1 MQGELADASIGEV
14 CRGLAS
20 AQATGTLHVEG
31 ASGEASLRLRD
42 GALIAVRVP
51 NTPARIGD
59 RLIHAGL
66 LSREDLDRAVHV
78 QQASAHPTEYLGEL
92 LASDGLVDAEAVRVF
107 LQEQILDALVDI
119 LAWPD
124 GRYSFTRH
132 DVRERPIMARLSVD
146 RALAEATRRILESRH
161 VERSLPGRDA
171 HVEAVVGDDEQVDLE
186 PDEAAVLAALEHGN
200 TIEGVASQLGFGVR
214 DTARIVWGLRLLGL
228 VDVSPVPAARSVV
241 AAAGNGGTQVPSH
254 PGDEAGPAEPSEEPH
269 EQDLLDTVR
278 VDDDEDDRPR
288 RRLFGR

>member
-20 AQATGTLHVEG
+20 AQATGTLHVE
-31 ASGEASLRLRD
+31 SVTGEASLRFRD
-42 GALIAVRVP
+42 GALTAVKVP
-51 NTPARIGD
+51 QTPARIGD
-59 RLIHAGL
+59 RLVHAGL
-66 LSREDLDRAVHV
+66 LVREALERTVQA

-92 LASDGLVDAEAVRVF
+92 LVSDGLVDAEAVRVF

-119 LAWPD
+119 LAWPE

-132 DVRERPIMARLSVD
+132 EVRERPIMAHLPVD
-146 RALAEATRRILESRH
+146 RALSEATRRILESRH

-171 HVEAVVGDDEQVDLE
+171 HVEAVGDDEPGDLE
-186 PDEAAVLAALEHGN
+186 PDEAAVLAALAHGN
-200 TIEGVASQLGFGVR
+200 TIEGVAAQLGFGVR

-228 VDVSPVPAARSVV
+228 VDVSPTTAARTAV
-241 AAAGNGGTQVPSH
+241 AID
-254 PGDEAGPAEPSEEPH
+254 DEAEADEESAEPD

-278 VDDDEDDRPR
+278 VTEDEHERPR